1 MFSFIVFFTY
11 ICIPM
16 ACIFVHI
23 NIYRVYIVTYQSCH
37 FCTCHTCLYFI
48 QPPTPMPSV
57 LVQVHTHYWQHIR
70 SFSFLVLIC
79 TLWTTDLY
87 MCKWNNIYAHKYTV
101 CILCCQKLFFLKVF
115 WWKGTFLTTKLS
127 LASKKYT
134 YTGFENVIGRP
145 LPLPTCTFIKADVN
159 DF

>member
-1 MFSFIVFFTY
+1 
-11 ICIPM
+11 M

-37 FCTCHTCLYFI
+37 FCTYHTCLYFI
-48 QPPTPMPSV
+48 QPPTPPYLYRFIRITDNISDHFPFWYWFVPSE
-57 LVQVHTHYWQHIR
+57 QQ
-70 SFSFLVLIC
+70 IC
-79 TLWTTDLY
+79 TCANETIYMRINILY
-87 MCKWNNIYAHKYTV
+87 AFCAVRNF
-101 CILCCQKLFFLKVF
+101 FFLKVF

-145 LPLPTCTFIKADVN
+145 LPLPTCTFIKADFN
-159 DF
+159 DFKFFF